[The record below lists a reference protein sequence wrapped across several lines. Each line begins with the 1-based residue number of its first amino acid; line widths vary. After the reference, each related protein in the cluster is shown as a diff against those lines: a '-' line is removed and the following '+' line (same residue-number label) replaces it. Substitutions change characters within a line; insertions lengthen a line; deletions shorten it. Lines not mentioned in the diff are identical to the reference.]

1 MTDFEQGA
9 FQVVQTQYSRGTA
22 PPLTREN
29 RELIVTMLRRVIA
42 DLEDDAIAGPGSHI
56 DARVSRGVAETMV
69 DASGSA
75 VPYGRRVV
83 VFCDMSLYPPEP
95 T

>member
-1 MTDFEQGA
+1 MTDPEQGV
-9 FQVVQTQYSRGTA
+9 FQVLQTHYTRGTA

-42 DLEDDAIAGPGSHI
+42 DLEDDAITGPDSYV
-56 DARVSRGVAETMV
+56 DARVSRGVVETMV
-69 DASGSA
+69 DASGA
-75 VPYGRRVV
+75 AEPHGRRIV